1 MKEFLVKL
9 NVYIIYRFTFLWIFI
24 SIEKTQFLKLKLY
37 GDVESL
43 SFWKWFQLKYNV
55 FDFFFFGSYEN
66 SREFND
72 PKPSSVERYVCF
84 TGTWNHSNKGLTY
97 KYILM
102 QTINIKEWFS
112 FLKFYAFRNTI
123 AYWTLNKNNL
133 KHVLLAINITLSMT
147 AGERG
152 HDHVLVDGKGGHPV
166 IPKTAVQSLLIQF
179 EVTVTFM

>member
-1 MKEFLVKL
+1 M
-9 NVYIIYRFTFLWIFI
+9 I
-24 SIEKTQFLKLKLY
+24 SIEVQCI
-37 GDVESL
+37 
-43 SFWKWFQLKYNV
+43 W
-55 FDFFFFGSYEN
+55 FFFFGSYEN

-152 HDHVLVDGKGGHPV
+152 HDHVLVDGKGGHLV

>member
-1 MKEFLVKL
+1 ML
-9 NVYIIYRFTFLWIFI
+9 
-24 SIEKTQFLKLKLY
+24 
-37 GDVESL
+37 SL
-43 SFWKWFQLKYNV
+43 CRSEN
-55 FDFFFFGSYEN
+55 DFNWSTMYLIFFFGSYEN

-152 HDHVLVDGKGGHPV
+152 HDHVLVDGKGGHLV

>member
-1 MKEFLVKL
+1 ML
-9 NVYIIYRFTFLWIFI
+9 
-24 SIEKTQFLKLKLY
+24 
-37 GDVESL
+37 SL
-43 SFWKWFQLKYNV
+43 CRSEN
-55 FDFFFFGSYEN
+55 DFNWSTMYLIFFFGSYEN

-133 KHVLLAINITLSMT
+133 KHILLAINITLSMT

-152 HDHVLVDGKGGHPV
+152 HDHVLVDGKGGHLV

>member
-1 MKEFLVKL
+1 ML
-9 NVYIIYRFTFLWIFI
+9 
-24 SIEKTQFLKLKLY
+24 
-37 GDVESL
+37 SL
-43 SFWKWFQLKYNV
+43 CRSEN
-55 FDFFFFGSYEN
+55 DFNWSTMYLIFFFGSYEN

-133 KHVLLAINITLSMT
+133 KNYVLLAINIMLSMT
-147 AGERG
+147 VGERG

>member
-1 MKEFLVKL
+1 ML
-9 NVYIIYRFTFLWIFI
+9 
-24 SIEKTQFLKLKLY
+24 
-37 GDVESL
+37 SL
-43 SFWKWFQLKYNV
+43 CRSENDFNEVQCIW
-55 FDFFFFGSYEN
+55 FFFFDSYEN

-133 KHVLLAINITLSMT
+133 KHILLAINITLSMT

-152 HDHVLVDGKGGHPV
+152 HDHVLVDGKGGHLV

>member
-1 MKEFLVKL
+1 M
-9 NVYIIYRFTFLWIFI
+9 I
-24 SIEKTQFLKLKLY
+24 SIEVQCI
-37 GDVESL
+37 
-43 SFWKWFQLKYNV
+43 W
-55 FDFFFFGSYEN
+55 FFFGSYEN

-152 HDHVLVDGKGGHPV
+152 HDHVLVDGKGGHLV

>member
-1 MKEFLVKL
+1 M
-9 NVYIIYRFTFLWIFI
+9 I
-24 SIEKTQFLKLKLY
+24 SIEVQCI
-37 GDVESL
+37 
-43 SFWKWFQLKYNV
+43 W
-55 FDFFFFGSYEN
+55 FFFFGSYEN

-84 TGTWNHSNKGLTY
+84 TGTRNHSNKGLTY

-112 FLKFYAFRNTI
+112 FLKLYAYSNTI

-133 KHVLLAINITLSMT
+133 KNYVLLAINIMLSMT
-147 AGERG
+147 VGERG

>member
-1 MKEFLVKL
+1 M
-9 NVYIIYRFTFLWIFI
+9 I
-24 SIEKTQFLKLKLY
+24 SIEVQCI
-37 GDVESL
+37 
-43 SFWKWFQLKYNV
+43 W
-55 FDFFFFGSYEN
+55 FFFFGSYEN

-123 AYWTLNKNNL
+123 AYWTLNKNKL

-152 HDHVLVDGKGGHPV
+152 HDHVLVDGKGGHLV

>member
-1 MKEFLVKL
+1 ML
-9 NVYIIYRFTFLWIFI
+9 
-24 SIEKTQFLKLKLY
+24 
-37 GDVESL
+37 SL
-43 SFWKWFQLKYNV
+43 CRSENDFNEVQCIW
-55 FDFFFFGSYEN
+55 FFFFDSYEN

-152 HDHVLVDGKGGHPV
+152 HDHVLVDGKGGHLV

>member
-1 MKEFLVKL
+1 M
-9 NVYIIYRFTFLWIFI
+9 I
-24 SIEKTQFLKLKLY
+24 SIEVQCI
-37 GDVESL
+37 
-43 SFWKWFQLKYNV
+43 W
-55 FDFFFFGSYEN
+55 FFFFGSYEN

-112 FLKFYAFRNTI
+112 FLQCYAFRNTI
-123 AYWTLNKNNL
+123 AFWTLNKNNL

-152 HDHVLVDGKGGHPV
+152 HDHVLVDGKGGHLV

>member
-1 MKEFLVKL
+1 ML
-9 NVYIIYRFTFLWIFI
+9 
-24 SIEKTQFLKLKLY
+24 
-37 GDVESL
+37 SL
-43 SFWKWFQLKYNV
+43 CRSEN
-55 FDFFFFGSYEN
+55 DFSWSTMYLIFFFGSYEN

-133 KHVLLAINITLSMT
+133 KHYVLLAINISLSMT
-147 AGERG
+147 SGERG

>member
-1 MKEFLVKL
+1 ML
-9 NVYIIYRFTFLWIFI
+9 
-24 SIEKTQFLKLKLY
+24 
-37 GDVESL
+37 SL
-43 SFWKWFQLKYNV
+43 CRSEN
-55 FDFFFFGSYEN
+55 DFNWSTMYLIFFGSYEN

-112 FLKFYAFRNTI
+112 FLKFYAFSNTI

-133 KHVLLAINITLSMT
+133 KHYVLLAINISLSMT
-147 AGERG
+147 SGERG